1 MKELIKKILLHSN
14 LDIKEVDYS
23 ISTLFSFFK
32 DQREDYFILLFM
44 DYAEML
50 NYNKSEDEVQV
61 KNKDLEYLLNV
72 IIEDIRKNYLVK
84 FNLKNLDYNLSTIL
98 FLNLEK
104 PTENILTELHKIE
117 ENYRVSKKY
126 VLPYKQDDLKTI
138 KEKLN
143 NSENIIY
150 DLNKISI
157 ENNELINS
165 ADQAWYRL
173 LMNLFIKVPFLN
185 FQPLKENEQLKDISD
200 EINKDLDSYQKDI
213 LQKLI
218 KYEESQDIE
227 YFLIQNNFFI
237 KSKNE

>member
-14 LDIKEVDYS
+14 FDIKEVDYS

-44 DYAEML
+44 DYEEIL
-50 NYNKSEDEVQV
+50 NYNNSEDKVQIG
-61 KNKDLEYLLNV
+61 NKDLEYLLNV
-72 IIEDIRKNYLVK
+72 IIEDIRKNYLIK

-126 VLPYKQDDLKTI
+126 VLPYKEDDLKII

-157 ENNELINS
+157 ENNELVNS
-165 ADQAWYRL
+165 ADQTWYRL

-185 FQPLKENEQLKDISD
+185 FQPLQENEQLKDISD
-200 EINKDLDSYQKDI
+200 EINKDLDFYQKNV

-218 KYEESQDIE
+218 KYDEDQDIE
-227 YFLIQNNFFI
+227 SFLIQNNFFI
-237 KSKNE
+237 KSRDE

>member
-1 MKELIKKILLHSN
+1 
-14 LDIKEVDYS
+14 
-23 ISTLFSFFK
+23 
-32 DQREDYFILLFM
+32 
-44 DYAEML
+44 
-50 NYNKSEDEVQV
+50 VQIG
-61 KNKDLEYLLNV
+61 NKDLEYLLNV
-72 IIEDIRKNYLVK
+72 IIEDIRKNYLIK
-84 FNLKNLDYNLSTIL
+84 FNFKNLDYNLSTIL

-126 VLPYKQDDLKTI
+126 VLPYKEDDLKII

-157 ENNELINS
+157 ENNELVNS
-165 ADQAWYRL
+165 ADQTWYRL

-185 FQPLKENEQLKDISD
+185 FQPLQENEQLKDISD
-200 EINKDLDSYQKDI
+200 EINKDLDFYQKNV

-218 KYEESQDIE
+218 KYDEDQDIE
-227 YFLIQNNFFI
+227 SFLIQNNFFI
-237 KSKNE
+237 KSRDE